1 MIVICQA
8 IQSVPCLFQ
17 NAVMAIVGNN
27 AVMPVLL
34 RSSCDFSDTPKF
46 NINTNEGECFMPY
59 PSHALK
65 RVSVKLT
72 VQLIAGCVVLAS
84 GAAHAANLGFLNNTP
99 ITYMKQRDLQALNNA
114 AHSALDTKQDGES
127 LDWNNEGA
135 GNPVAI
141 NGTIT
146 PSDTKKDGDRTCR
159 KLTMVAHAKG
169 QTQTWA
175 PAVCKTDGGKWALL
189 KQ

>member
-1 MIVICQA
+1 M
-8 IQSVPCLFQ
+8 
-17 NAVMAIVGNN
+17 
-27 AVMPVLL
+27 
-34 RSSCDFSDTPKF
+34 
-46 NINTNEGECFMPY
+46 
-59 PSHALK
+59 
-65 RVSVKLT
+65 
-72 VQLIAGCVVLAS
+72 LAS
-84 GAAHAANLGFLNNTP
+84 GAAEAANLGFLNNTP

-146 PSDTKKDGDRTCR
+146 PSDTKKDGDRPCR

-169 QTQTWA
+169 QTQTWV
-175 PAVCKTDGGKWALL
+175 PTVCKTDGGKWALL

>member
-1 MIVICQA
+1 MV
-8 IQSVPCLFQ
+8 V
-17 NAVMAIVGNN
+17 NN
-27 AVMPVLL
+27 AVMPIFAAVFLVSP
-34 RSSCDFSDTPKF
+34 RF
-46 NINTNEGECFMPY
+46 NININEGECFMSY
-59 PSHALK
+59 PSRALK
-65 RVSVKLT
+65 RISVRLGVKLA
-72 VQLIAGCVVLAS
+72 VQLIASCVVLAS

-135 GNPVAI
+135 RNSVAI

-175 PAVCKTDGGKWALL
+175 PTVCKTDGGKWALL

>member
-1 MIVICQA
+1 M
-8 IQSVPCLFQ
+8 SY
-17 NAVMAIVGNN
+17 
-27 AVMPVLL
+27 
-34 RSSCDFSDTPKF
+34 
-46 NINTNEGECFMPY
+46 PY
-59 PSHALK
+59 RALK
-65 RVSVKLT
+65 RVSVRLA

-99 ITYMKQRDLQALNNA
+99 ITYMKQRDLQALNQA
-114 AHSALDTKQDGES
+114 AHTALDTKQDGES
-127 LDWNNEGA
+127 VDWNNEGA
-135 GNPVAI
+135 GNSVAI

-146 PSDTKKDGDRTCR
+146 PSDTKKDADRTCR

-175 PAVCKTDGGKWALL
+175 PTACKSDGGNWALL

>member
-1 MIVICQA
+1 M
-8 IQSVPCLFQ
+8 S
-17 NAVMAIVGNN
+17 
-27 AVMPVLL
+27 
-34 RSSCDFSDTPKF
+34 
-46 NINTNEGECFMPY
+46 Y
-59 PSHALK
+59 PSGALK
-65 RVSVKLT
+65 RVSVRLA
-72 VQLIAGCVVLAS
+72 VQLIASCVVLAG

-99 ITYMKQRDLQALNNA
+99 ITYMKQRDLQALNQA
-114 AHSALDTKQDGES
+114 AHTALDTKQDGES

-159 KLTMVAHAKG
+159 KLTMVAYAKG
-169 QTQTWA
+169 QTQSWA
-175 PAVCKTDGGKWALL
+175 PTVCKADGAKWALL